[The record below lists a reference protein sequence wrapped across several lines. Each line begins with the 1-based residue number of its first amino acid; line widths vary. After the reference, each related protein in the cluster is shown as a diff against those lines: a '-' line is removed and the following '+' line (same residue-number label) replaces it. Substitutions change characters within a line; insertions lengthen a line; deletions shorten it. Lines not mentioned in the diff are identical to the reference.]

1 MSMCW
6 GVSRCVV
13 CLSVGVS
20 LGVLYV
26 YLLVYL

>member
-1 MSMCW
+1 MSICW
-6 GVSRCVV
+6 CVSRCVV

-26 YLLVYL
+26 YLLVCL